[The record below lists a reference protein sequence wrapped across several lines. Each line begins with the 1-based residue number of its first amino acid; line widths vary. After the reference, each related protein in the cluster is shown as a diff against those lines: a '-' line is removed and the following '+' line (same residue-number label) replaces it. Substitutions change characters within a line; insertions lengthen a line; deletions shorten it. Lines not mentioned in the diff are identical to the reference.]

1 MENEQVIIS
10 KLDMI
15 KAELDYIKRRIVD
28 EDTIM
33 DEEDYQ
39 ALEEARKEFKE
50 GNTTSLENLK
60 KEMKDVKH

>member
-1 MENEQVIIS
+1 MENEQIIIN

-15 KAELDYIKRRIVD
+15 KVELDYIKKRIID

-33 DEEDYQ
+33 DEEDYR

-50 GNTTSLENLK
+50 GRTTSLEDLK
-60 KEMKDVKH
+60 KEMKNVKH